1 MKIVKCT
8 EGRVEFPPP
17 KETIIS
23 PHEETPSEE
32 VLTILT
38 EGELTTLI
46 SEEETVISSIFS
58 FRLFCS
64 NDINYIFIG
73 VILSHYRIFWFSIY
87 LWHIYTIFHITPIW
101 RVGDL
106 GVIVRMDKQ
115 GRIVIPARIR
125 KRFSSRLFL
134 AELIGDELR
143 LKPINP
149 VKLTELFDTIEVCIE
164 DFTDIEKLRK
174 RASR

>member
-1 MKIVKCT
+1 MKVVKCT

-38 EGELTTLI
+38 E
-46 SEEETVISSIFS
+46 EETVISSIFS

-73 VILSHYRIFWFSIY
+73 
-87 LWHIYTIFHITPIW
+87 
-101 RVGDL
+101 
-106 GVIVRMDKQ
+106 
-115 GRIVIPARIR
+115 
-125 KRFSSRLFL
+125 
-134 AELIGDELR
+134 
-143 LKPINP
+143 
-149 VKLTELFDTIEVCIE
+149 
-164 DFTDIEKLRK
+164 
-174 RASR
+174 